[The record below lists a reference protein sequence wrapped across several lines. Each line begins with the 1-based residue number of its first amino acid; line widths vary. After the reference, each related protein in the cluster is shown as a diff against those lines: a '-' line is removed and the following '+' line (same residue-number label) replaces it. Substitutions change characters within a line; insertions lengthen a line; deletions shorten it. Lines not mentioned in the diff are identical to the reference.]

1 MKKRKNK
8 EEDSEYYEID
18 WCYECGGL
26 GDDYSIVDGEL
37 VSNCDSCP
45 YNPNRTDLD
54 E

>member
-1 MKKRKNK
+1 MP
-8 EEDSEYYEID
+8 EDDFEYYEID
-18 WCYECGGL
+18 RCYECGGL

-45 YNPNRTDLD
+45 NNPNRTDLD